1 MCLPVAVLE
10 TPAILNRNRMPA
22 GMPLLLPQLRTSSLH
37 QVAVGLFRLEFGY
50 NDNEDQRSQREMANG
65 SRSKNHPVHVQ
76 CLYNI
81 INSTGMI
88 TLATSIISGQSYL
101 GIKFDNPY

>member
-1 MCLPVAVLE
+1 
-10 TPAILNRNRMPA
+10 MPA

-65 SRSKNHPVHVQ
+65 SRSKNQESSCPCAMSLQ
-76 CLYNI
+76 YNQF
-81 INSTGMI
+81 NRYDNVSNY
-88 TLATSIISGQSYL
+88 SIISGQSYL